1 MILSLGLLIG
11 LTLRDFRKL
20 DRPAG
25 LMMAP
30 YLAWVCYAG
39 WLNAGIA
46 WLNPA

>member
-1 MILSLGLLIG
+1 MSLGLLIG
-11 LTLRDFRKL
+11 LTLRDFSKL
-20 DRPAG
+20 DRLAA

-30 YLAWVCYAG
+30 YLAWVCYAV